1 MLLIQAFRKKFI
13 IPEFDVFAQKI
24 NGIYDAVQNN
34 SGGKVAIC
42 CLFVLMQNNSSA
54 AELLV
59 VTLLDVK
66 LIVAVV
72 LSCTLAS
79 GCRLHPPA
87 GQV

>member
-34 SGGKVAIC
+34 NGGKVATC
-42 CLFVLMQNNSSA
+42 CLFALMQNNSSA

-59 VTLLDVK
+59 VTLLHVK
-66 LIVAVV
+66 LIVTVV
-72 LSCTLAS
+72 LLCILAL
-79 GCRLHPPA
+79 GCGLHPPA